1 MHETAKQV
9 ARDSTFRC
17 PMNGT
22 RAADL
27 ACGAWRTVLDRLL
40 KTSEGSVITFARG
53 LSQEELGTFLTD
65 WNCLSQT
72 FLSGCC
78 LRFLFWDMLPHV
90 LLGLAAVHEDDA
102 RQAAA
107 KAVKAWQAVE
117 ESGTELAQHPLACK
131 FLQKGSPLR
140 PEVHS
145 LANGVHSLSDLIAL
159 KKAVAAFPFIVV
171 AERSIEAKHA
181 LAKQG
186 LRMNTNPSPSSV
198 SMSLRFSEI
207 EMAMCEESD
216 FLPSLAV
223 HFEK

>member
-1 MHETAKQV
+1 MSNERNSSCRSRLWSLADS
-9 ARDSTFRC
+9 AREATQDIRRHCYNFC
-17 PMNGT
+17 T
-22 RAADL
+22 RALSRRIGDL
-27 ACGAWRTVLDRLL
+27 LDRL
-40 KTSEGSVITFARG
+40 
-53 LSQEELGTFLTD
+53 ELATFLTD
-65 WNCLSQT
+65 WNSLSQT
-72 FLSGCC
+72 FISGCC
-78 LRFLFWDMLPHV
+78 LRFQFWDMWPHV
-90 LLGLAAVHEDDA
+90 LLGLAAVHEDEA

-107 KAVKAWQAVE
+107 KAVRAWQVVE

-131 FLQKGSPLR
+131 FLQNGSPLR

-145 LANGVHSLSDLIAL
+145 LANGVHSLSDLSAL

-186 LRMNTNPSPSSV
+186 LRMNTNPSPPSV

-207 EMAMCEESD
+207 EVAMCEESD